1 VPGDFVTATLT
12 SNGSPIPYTSQYFG
26 ALRETNPA
34 ESSDIRARYVEDGY
48 VLLRDV
54 IPAEK
59 VWDLRA
65 AYLDMFGPA
74 MCKDGDA
81 RRGEFSGAMPDGLPA
96 HGISGHPAH
105 DFVRGDMF
113 RAFAGQAVF
122 KDIAETIFH
131 GQAEQIR
138 RTPLRHFIPGRKG
151 ASRAHL
157 DKTYI
162 DGVSAD
168 LVTIWVPLGD
178 CPVEAGALLYLD
190 GSHTDANLE
199 SRMREHDAPSDRLH
213 DTRPI
218 THDLK
223 WLSDQTGRRWLTT
236 HFKAGDIVIH
246 SPSIIHA
253 STDTQVDMM
262 RVSTDI
268 RFQRKGAA
276 SDPRWHA
283 DWSADDGY

>member
-1 VPGDFVTATLT
+1 MGNSAPATLT

-26 ALRETNPA
+26 ALRETTPA
-34 ESSDIRARYVEDGY
+34 ALSDIRARYNDDGY
-48 VLLRDV
+48 VLLRGAV
-54 IPAEK
+54 PAEK
-59 VWDLRA
+59 VWDIRS
-65 AYLDMFGPA
+65 AYLDLFGPE
-74 MCKDGDA
+74 MCKDGDT
-81 RRGEFSGAMPDGLPA
+81 RRGEFAGRMPALPNHGLK
-96 HGISGHPAH
+96 GHPAH
-105 DFVRGDMF
+105 AFVRSEAF
-113 RAFAGQAVF
+113 RAFTRLPVF
-122 KDIAETIFH
+122 KEIAEAIF
-131 GQAEQIR
+131 GNEAEQIR

-162 DGVSAD
+162 EGVPAD
-168 LVTIWVPLGD
+168 LVTLWVPLGD

-190 GSHTDANLE
+190 GSHKDAGLE
-199 SRMREHDAPSDRLH
+199 ADMRKYDAPTDRAH

-223 WLSDQTGRRWLTT
+223 WLSDKTGRRWLTT
-236 HFKAGDIVIH
+236 HFKAGDIVVH
-246 SPSIIHA
+246 SPSIVHA
-253 STDTQVDMM
+253 STDTHVDMM

>member
-1 VPGDFVTATLT
+1 MTTTLT
-12 SNGSPIPYTSQYFG
+12 SNGSPIPYTPEYFG
-26 ALRETNPA
+26 ALRETNPLA
-34 ESSDIRARYVEDGY
+34 LSDLRANYAADGY

-54 IPAEK
+54 IPTEM
-59 VWDLRA
+59 VWDMRA
-65 AYLDMFGPA
+65 SYLDMFGPG
-74 MCKDGDA
+74 MCKNDDTREGRFA
-81 RRGEFSGAMPDGLPA
+81 GALPEGLPR
-96 HGISGHPAH
+96 HGVAGHPAH
-105 DFVRGDMF
+105 AFVRGGMS
-113 RAFAGQAVF
+113 RAFAGLPVF
-122 KDIAETIFH
+122 QNIAETILESEV
-131 GQAEQIR
+131 EQIR

-162 DGVSAD
+162 DGVAAD

-190 GSHTDANLE
+190 GSHTDTGLE
-199 SRMREHDAPSDRLH
+199 AQMREAEAPTDRAHDA
-213 DTRPI
+213 RPI

-236 HFKAGDIVIH
+236 HFKAGDIVVH
-246 SPSIIHA
+246 SPAIVHA
-253 STDTQVDMM
+253 STDTQIDMM